1 VIRLTPDSIT
11 VDVYRSTV
19 ADFDVDRAVHDLA
32 KLREIKAALSEWE
45 GELTEWL
52 SEALGRNEIDS
63 AGLHV
68 EVKRGANRKAWD
80 NDALIRLVIA
90 KGRDE
95 RVLDEESGEYESE
108 GDAVGR
114 ALMACAR
121 PNWRV
126 TALRERGIDADEY
139 CETSPGRVNVIL
151 TPMETSDE

>member
-1 VIRLTPDSIT
+1 MIDLTPDSIT
-11 VDVYRSTV
+11 VDGYTSTV
-19 ADFDVDRAVHDLA
+19 DDFDVDRAVADLA
-32 KLREIKAALSEWE
+32 RLREIKQALSDWE
-45 GELTEWL
+45 QELTSWL

-68 EVKRGANRKAWD
+68 EVKRGVARKAWD

-95 RVLDEESGEYESE
+95 RAVDKESGEALESE
-108 GDAVGR
+108 GEAVGR

-126 TALRERGIDADEY
+126 LALRERGIDPDEF
-139 CETSPGRVNVIL
+139 CETSPGKVSVIL
-151 TPMETSDE
+151 TPTVE